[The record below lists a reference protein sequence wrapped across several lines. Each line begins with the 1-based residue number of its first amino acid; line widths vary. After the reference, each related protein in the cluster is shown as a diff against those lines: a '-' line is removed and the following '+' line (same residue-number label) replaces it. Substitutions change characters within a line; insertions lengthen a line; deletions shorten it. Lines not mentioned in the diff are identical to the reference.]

1 MHETLRPLIHK
12 AQVLGLQIHV
22 GRAGLCL
29 GDAAEAISLE
39 DGTIGVAARIRRPL
53 LGLIPRQKQMVL
65 GRLGPAASRILMPE
79 LAQGRPLRLRIVGL
93 TPEHL
98 AGPDGAEV
106 HISAWG
112 APPPA
117 GYIA

>member
-29 GDAAEAISLE
+29 GDAARAVPLD
-39 DGTIGVAARIRRPL
+39 DGTIGVMARVRSPRL
-53 LGLIPRQKQMVL
+53 VLIPRQKDRVL
-65 GRLGPAASRILMPE
+65 GRLGPAASRILAPE

-98 AGPDGAEV
+98 AGPEGAEV

-112 APPPA
+112 APPAPY
-117 GYIA
+117 GS

>member
-12 AQVLGLQIHV
+12 AQVLGLQINV

-29 GDAAEAISLE
+29 GDTAQAVSLE
-39 DGTIGVAARIRRPL
+39 DGSIGVMARIRSPL
-53 LGLIPRQKQMVL
+53 LGVFPRQRDMVL
-65 GRLGPAASRILMPE
+65 GRLGPAASRILAPE

-112 APPPA
+112 SPPS
-117 GYIA
+117 GYGA